1 MKENPK
7 AFNDEIA
14 NIVREA
20 VKASYETINALTTLF
35 KGGTID
41 LCDVSEKIDDAVN
54 KKEQAILE
62 KHKEYC
68 GIWQSES
75 DKRWR
80 TKVPDASK
88 KEGRKLLV
96 KSTKE
101 NLEKSIVEY
110 YESLYGV
117 KQSLST
123 VYLDWLTSKK
133 NSTSLNNAKKLQ
145 YVWDKYYKKSS
156 IIKIPL
162 EQLTVGNI
170 KDFLYEQ
177 LSTKELT
184 KKQYNEMKSLINSML
199 DYSVDKEYI
208 SSNKARSV
216 SRPSDNKF
224 RIPKQ
229 KPIEEVVY
237 TSETKYDAIKKSEE
251 LFNKTG
257 NSAYLAICL
266 NFTLGLRVGE
276 LVALETSDIK
286 GNLIHIG
293 KEELH
298 TIVEDEKHVFHKCG
312 THIVPHTKTICGE
325 RDILLTPDSV
335 RFIKKAIDYNDEHG
349 LKDGDFIF
357 LDKNGKRIRSDSIEN
372 ALRKLNG
379 KRNENGGYD
388 IVGLP
393 SGNHAIRRTY
403 LSNLHEEG
411 IPDDVLVKVAGHK
424 DIATTRKHYLTPT
437 SPLEDFYDVFASALS
452 CHSKI
457 TNIKNCN
464 PSVTRKKK
472 QKEKRQA
479 G

>member
-145 YVWDKYYKKSS
+145 YV
-156 IIKIPL
+156 IN
-162 EQLTVGNI
+162 T
-170 KDFLYEQ
+170 
-177 LSTKELT
+177 TKR
-184 KKQYNEMKSLINSML
+184 
-199 DYSVDKEYI
+199 
-208 SSNKARSV
+208 A
-216 SRPSDNKF
+216 
-224 RIPKQ
+224 
-229 KPIEEVVY
+229 
-237 TSETKYDAIKKSEE
+237 
-251 LFNKTG
+251 
-257 NSAYLAICL
+257 
-266 NFTLGLRVGE
+266 
-276 LVALETSDIK
+276 
-286 GNLIHIG
+286 
-293 KEELH
+293 
-298 TIVEDEKHVFHKCG
+298 
-312 THIVPHTKTICGE
+312 
-325 RDILLTPDSV
+325 
-335 RFIKKAIDYNDEHG
+335 
-349 LKDGDFIF
+349 
-357 LDKNGKRIRSDSIEN
+357 
-372 ALRKLNG
+372 
-379 KRNENGGYD
+379 
-388 IVGLP
+388 
-393 SGNHAIRRTY
+393 
-403 LSNLHEEG
+403 
-411 IPDDVLVKVAGHK
+411 VL
-424 DIATTRKHYLTPT
+424 
-437 SPLEDFYDVFASALS
+437 
-452 CHSKI
+452 
-457 TNIKNCN
+457 
-464 PSVTRKKK
+464 
-472 QKEKRQA
+472 
-479 G
+479 